1 VHAFRVV
8 ACIHVNWLT
17 LFIIIL
23 VHIAILL
30 VMVLLTTTQAAKA
43 AIDDYLALHA
53 GDQQDDS
60 LQQRLERLEKVS
72 LDGPVE
78 HADLVAIS
86 KSAREEKNASKPSRQ
101 CRLDTLLKGA
111 TLYQPPPPPK
121 PEPVSNHSHT

>member
-1 VHAFRVV
+1 
-8 ACIHVNWLT
+8 VNWLT
-17 LFIIIL
+17 LFISIVVHVAIL
-23 VHIAILL
+23 LL
-30 VMVLLTTTQAAKA
+30 VMVLLTTTQAAKD

-53 GDQQDDS
+53 DDQQDDS

-86 KSAREEKNASKPSRQ
+86 KPAREEKNASKPSRQ

-111 TLYQPPPPPK
+111 TVYQPPPPPK
-121 PEPVSNHSHT
+121 PEPVSNHSHTCKLRR